1 MDENIFKNAVAAISS
16 GEYSI
21 DDVKVT
27 KMRLDELKK
36 EETLIKR
43 RIEQEKNAFV
53 KNKDKSTSKLK
64 KIRGEI
70 RTIKNILKNNKGDL

>member
-16 GEYSI
+16 GEYSD

-36 EETLIKR
+36 QESDLKR
-43 RIEQEKNAFV
+43 KIEQEKNAFV

-70 RTIKNILKNNKGDL
+70 RTIKNMLKNNKGDQ